1 MQSCALVAIHH
12 SFLVQVSLWGI
23 KTVDD
28 RRRGQQQQAG
38 GVSSAESERIH
49 LGDFDKVLLAVP
61 PVALRM
67 MRTPGSWDPLW
78 REAIRAMR
86 FDPIRKIGLHFK

>member
-1 MQSCALVAIHH
+1 M
-12 SFLVQVSLWGI
+12 QVSLWGI
-23 KTVDD
+23 ETTND

-38 GVSSAESERIH
+38 GVSGGAESDRIH

-78 REAIRAMR
+78 REAMRAMR